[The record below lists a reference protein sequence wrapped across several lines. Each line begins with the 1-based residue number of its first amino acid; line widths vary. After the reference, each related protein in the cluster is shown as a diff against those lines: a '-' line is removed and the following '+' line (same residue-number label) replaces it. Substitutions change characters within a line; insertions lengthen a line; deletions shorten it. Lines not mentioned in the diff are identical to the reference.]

1 MCILAVNWCAST
13 YGKRLTQRVLD
24 RENMLRILAHSPEGV
39 LLAMEFPSP
48 APAKERKPLGAQI
61 QKMEIH
67 WNMQTNIARLLGYWS
82 SIFIAILGGI
92 YLLLLIFYFSTA
104 GFIFPPT
111 PLVQLVGGVVTFLT
125 APGLLILFT
134 AIRFVKEEN
143 NNVLGSLGV
152 SFMILFSATVSI
164 NRFVQLT
171 VIQQSLPDVPTDL
184 TRFMP
189 YSTGSVMFALEMLG
203 WGFFSSLAAVFV
215 APLFS
220 SSPLNN
226 AIRWLFILYA
236 VFSFMS
242 VIGFAT
248 NTPITAG
255 AFIAWGP
262 ILLALSILLAR
273 YFQNIKKG

>member
-1 MCILAVNWCAST
+1 MRGL
-13 YGKRLTQRVLD
+13 
-24 RENMLRILAHSPEGV
+24 
-39 LLAMEFPSP
+39 
-48 APAKERKPLGAQI
+48 RKPLGAQI
-61 QKMEIH
+61 HKMEIH

-184 TRFMP
+184 TRFLP

-262 ILLALSILLAR
+262 ILLALSVLLAR